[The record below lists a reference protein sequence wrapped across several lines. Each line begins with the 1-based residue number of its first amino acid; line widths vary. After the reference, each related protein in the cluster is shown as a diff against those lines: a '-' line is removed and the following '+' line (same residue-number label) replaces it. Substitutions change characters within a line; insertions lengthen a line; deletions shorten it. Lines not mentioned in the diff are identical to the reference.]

1 MRQTTS
7 QTTTAVRATGLTK
20 HYGPDESRVIALVG
34 VDVDLKRGGFAA
46 ITGPPGSGKSMLM
59 RRVGLDRADEGPG
72 WISDAQLTG
81 LRGDALTDL
90 RRARASVSR
99 QTEQK
104 EGNR

>member
-1 MRQTTS
+1 M
-7 QTTTAVRATGLTK
+7 
-20 HYGPDESRVIALVG
+20 IALVG

>member
-1 MRQTTS
+1 MRQTTR

-34 VDVDLKRGGFAA
+34 VDMDLTRGEFAA
-46 ITGPPGSGKSMLM
+46 ITGLPGSGKSMLM
-59 RRVGLDRADEGPG
+59 HRVGLDRADEGTG

-81 LRGDALTDL
+81 LPGDALTDL
-90 RRARASVSR
+90 RRARAGASR
-99 QTEQK
+99 QTKQK